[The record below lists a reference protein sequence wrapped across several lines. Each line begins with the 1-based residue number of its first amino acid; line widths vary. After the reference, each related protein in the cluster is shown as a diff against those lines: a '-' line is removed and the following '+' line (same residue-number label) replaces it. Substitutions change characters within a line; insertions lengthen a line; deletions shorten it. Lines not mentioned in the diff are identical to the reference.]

1 MSARRD
7 ERMRNLEKEVER
19 LRAII
24 NGVGQLAA
32 NASVRSCGMEK
43 ALMDKNILGKEELD
57 ALYAKF
63 SALLGRTQKPN

>member
-7 ERMRNLEKEVER
+7 ERMKKLEKEAER

-32 NASVRSCGMEK
+32 SASVRSSGLEK
-43 ALMDKNILGKEELD
+43 ALMSKNILGKEELD
-57 ALYAKF
+57 ALYAKL
-63 SALLGRTQKPN
+63 SALLSGPQEPN